1 MCMRMKLF
9 TVPQKREMIAKDA
22 FTGIKTGI
30 YLQVVIF
37 TSGHSV
43 PT

>member
-9 TVPQKREMIAKDA
+9 TVPQKREVIARDA
-22 FTGIKTGI
+22 FTGIKISI
-30 YLQVVIF
+30 YVQVVIF
-37 TSGHSV
+37 TSGHSF